1 MFGIGG
7 LAGEAGWIAK
17 ILLVEYVILFVFSL
31 IMRGKGPWSGIEESP
46 LESLEGGR
54 MIEGHDYTIYSNG
67 PTGRSRMYAFL
78 ALITAFLTPLAQ
90 HGGLVLLRR
99 YWRDDWDVTKA
110 ALFFGGFTALILFG
124 VLINVFNG
132 YLWRMSIGAWMFRL
146 IGLSAPPNLNG
157 EYCGCLLYTSDAADE

>member
-1 MFGIGG
+1 MIGH
-7 LAGEAGWIAK
+7 AG
-17 ILLVEYVILFVFSL
+17 SL
-31 IMRGKGPWSGIEESP
+31 SDGVQESP
-46 LESLEGGR
+46 LESWEAGS

-99 YWRDDWDVTKA
+99 YGGDEWDIAKV

-124 VLINVFNG
+124 VLITVFTN
-132 YLWRMSIGAWMFRL
+132 YLWRMRLGAWMFSF
-146 IGLSAPPNLNG
+146 IGADAPPNLNG
-157 EYCGCLLYTSDAADE
+157 EYRGTVDLYSANAGQPVFRTAFFMRISPT